1 MRRSYAVAITI
12 VSVLGSLFL
21 SQKKH
26 ISLLGLTDLPM
37 IHKKKTFETSANN
50 LESFV
55 DGGPPTQAGK
65 TWFRMFRQVAEI
77 QKTQTQQY
85 TI

>member
-1 MRRSYAVAITI
+1 
-12 VSVLGSLFL
+12 
-21 SQKKH
+21 
-26 ISLLGLTDLPM
+26 M
-37 IHKKKTFETSANN
+37 IHKTKTFGTSANN

-65 TWFRMFRQVAEI
+65 TWFRMVRQVAET